1 MKILSH
7 RGYWK
12 KLAEK
17 NQEAAFIRSFELG
30 FGTETDVRDADGKL
44 LISHD
49 PPNGNEI
56 CFSKMLEIHSE
67 IDSSLPLALNV
78 KADGLQQLSA
88 ELIRHYSVPEYF
100 FFDMSVPDMLGYHKA
115 GLRFFTRR
123 SELEPEPT
131 MLAESS
137 GVWMDLFHSDW
148 ITEGIVASY
157 LKQGKSV
164 CLVSPDLHKRDP
176 RDFWDSVATWECRQ
190 DSRLMLCTDYPEE
203 AQKNFS

>member
-100 FFDMSVPDMLGYHKA
+100 SSICRCLICSATTRLGCAFSPA
-115 GLRFFTRR
+115 GVNWSPSLRCLL
-123 SELEPEPT
+123 SHLECGWI
-131 MLAESS
+131 SS
-137 GVWMDLFHSDW
+137 IQTGSPRASLLHTSSRENRF
-148 ITEGIVASY
+148 ASY
-157 LKQGKSV
+157 PQTSTN
-164 CLVSPDLHKRDP
+164 
-176 RDFWDSVATWECRQ
+176 AI
-190 DSRLMLCTDYPEE
+190 PETSGTPLPPGN
-203 AQKNFS
+203 AARTRG